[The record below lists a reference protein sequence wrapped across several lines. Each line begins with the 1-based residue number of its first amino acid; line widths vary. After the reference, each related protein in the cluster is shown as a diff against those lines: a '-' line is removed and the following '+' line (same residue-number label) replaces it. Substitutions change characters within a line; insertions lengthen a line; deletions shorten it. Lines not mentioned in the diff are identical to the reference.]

1 MNQIY
6 HLMCSRQAE
15 LAQEIAQIQ
24 AQLTTLPD
32 HFLICAKNGN
42 GFKWYKSDGHHC
54 NYLPKKQRLFAEQLA
69 KRRYFNSRLQHLQ
82 AEKKAVDSFLKS
94 YPAEDPSAKMLLPS
108 SGYHDLLSSCYSLES
123 EDLNQWASE
132 SYDHCTLHP
141 ERLVHETAS
150 GHMVRSK
157 SEAMIAMLLYQKKI
171 PFRYECA
178 LSLRNIVIYPDFT
191 IRHPD
196 TGKYFYWE
204 HLGLMDDP
212 DYNRNACSKIQLY
225 AANNIIPTIQLI
237 LTAETL
243 AQPLTYNTVQH
254 TIQQYF
260 NR

>member
-1 MNQIY
+1 MNQIH
-6 HLMCSRQAE
+6 HLMCSHQAE

-42 GFKWYKSDGHHC
+42 SFKWYESNGHHC
-54 NYLPKKQRLFAEQLA
+54 SYLPKKHRLFAEQLA

-108 SGYHDLLSSCYSLES
+108 SGYHDLLSSCFSLAS

-178 LSLRNIVIYPDFT
+178 LSLKNIVIYPDFT

>member
-6 HLMCSRQAE
+6 NLMCSRQTE
-15 LAQEIAQIQ
+15 LAQEITRIQ
-24 AQLTTLPD
+24 TLLTTLPD

-42 GFKWYKSDGHHC
+42 SFKWYESDGHHC
-54 NYLPKKQRLFAEQLA
+54 SYLPKKHRLFAEQLA
-69 KRRYFNSRLQHLQ
+69 KRRYFNSHLQHLQ
-82 AEKKAVDSFLKS
+82 AEKKAIDSFLKS
-94 YPAEDPSAKMLLPS
+94 YPEEDPSAKMLLPS

-123 EDLNQWASE
+123 EDLNQWANE
-132 SYDHCTLHP
+132 AYDHCTLYP

-204 HLGLMDDP
+204 HLGLMDDM

-225 AANNIIPTIQLI
+225 ATNNIIPTIQLI

>member
-15 LAQEIAQIQ
+15 LIQEIEYIQ
-24 AQLTTLPD
+24 QLLSSMPD
-32 HFLICAKNGN
+32 KFLICAKNGN
-42 GFKWYKSDGHHC
+42 SFKWYESDGHHC
-54 NYLPKKQRLFAEQLA
+54 SYLPKKHRIRAEQLA

-82 AEKKAVDSFLKS
+82 AEKRAIDSFMKS
-94 YPAEDPSAKMLLPS
+94 YPDEDPSAKMLLPS
-108 SGYHDLLSSCYSLES
+108 SGYHDLLSSYFSLES
-123 EDLNQWASE
+123 EDLNQWANE
-132 SYDHCTLHP
+132 PYEHCPHHP

-150 GHMVRSK
+150 GHLVRSK

-171 PFRYECA
+171 PFRYECV
-178 LSLRNIVIYPDFT
+178 LSIRNTMFYPDFT

-196 TGKYFYWE
+196 TGKYLYWE

-243 AQPLTYNTVQH
+243 TQPLTYNTVQH